1 MNTDIS
7 ESTDETEIGD
17 LTEQDSPKL
26 PSQLEHR
33 AERIRSSVARL
44 TSSSVNE
51 LEGLTLELNALQE
64 FLKSETDRVQRE
76 VESALAGLRIIIETI
91 SPWKS
96 IPTSVA
102 TPRREVLN
110 GVKGT
115 KRLSG
120 RGKLTQAIRSRNCLG
135 RS

>member
-1 MNTDIS
+1 MNTDVS
-7 ESTDETEIGD
+7 ESADETEIGD

-44 TSSSVNE
+44 TSSSINE

-102 TPRREVLN
+102 TPRREGLN
-110 GVKGT
+110 GKGV
-115 KRLSG
+115 KRLSDG
-120 RGKLTQAIRSRNCLG
+120 TN
-135 RS
+135 

>member
-1 MNTDIS
+1 MNTDVS

-44 TSSSVNE
+44 TSSSINE

-76 VESALAGLRIIIETI
+76 VESALAGIRIIIETI

-96 IPTSVA
+96 IPISTK
-102 TPRREVLN
+102 TQKREVLN
-110 GVKGT
+110 AAKGF
-115 KRLSG
+115 KRPSDG
-120 RGKLTQAIRSRNCLG
+120 TH
-135 RS
+135 

>member
-1 MNTDIS
+1 MNTDVS

-17 LTEQDSPKL
+17 LTEQHSPKL

-44 TSSSVNE
+44 TSSSINE

-76 VESALAGLRIIIETI
+76 VESALAGIRIIIETI

-96 IPTSVA
+96 IPTS
-102 TPRREVLN
+102 TKTQKREGLN
-110 GVKGT
+110 AFKRPPDGT
-115 KRLSG
+115 H
-120 RGKLTQAIRSRNCLG
+120 
-135 RS
+135 

>member
-44 TSSSVNE
+44 TSSSINE

-120 RGKLTQAIRSRNCLG
+120 GAN
-135 RS
+135 

>member
-1 MNTDIS
+1 MNIDVS

-44 TSSSVNE
+44 TSSSINE

-76 VESALAGLRIIIETI
+76 VESALAGIRIIIETI
-91 SPWKS
+91 SPWKG
-96 IPTSVA
+96 IPTS
-102 TPRREVLN
+102 TKTQKREGLN
-110 GVKGT
+110 ASKGF
-115 KRLSG
+115 KRPSDG
-120 RGKLTQAIRSRNCLG
+120 TH
-135 RS
+135 

>member
-44 TSSSVNE
+44 TSSSINE

-64 FLKSETDRVQRE
+64 FLKFETDRVQRE
-76 VESALAGLRIIIETI
+76 VESALAGIRIIIETI
-91 SPWKS
+91 SPWKN
-96 IPTSVA
+96 IPTS
-102 TPRREVLN
+102 TKTQKREGLN
-110 GVKGT
+110 ASKGF
-115 KRLSG
+115 KRPSDG
-120 RGKLTQAIRSRNCLG
+120 TH
-135 RS
+135 

>member
-1 MNTDIS
+1 MNTDVS

-17 LTEQDSPKL
+17 LTEQDRPKL

-44 TSSSVNE
+44 TSSSINE

-76 VESALAGLRIIIETI
+76 VESALAGIRIIIETI

-96 IPTSVA
+96 IPTS
-102 TPRREVLN
+102 TKTQKREGLSAS
-110 GVKGT
+110 KGF
-115 KRLSG
+115 KRPSDG
-120 RGKLTQAIRSRNCLG
+120 TH
-135 RS
+135 

>member
-1 MNTDIS
+1 MNTDVS

-44 TSSSVNE
+44 TSSSINE

-120 RGKLTQAIRSRNCLG
+120 GAN
-135 RS
+135 

>member
-7 ESTDETEIGD
+7 ELTDETEIGD

-120 RGKLTQAIRSRNCLG
+120 GAN
-135 RS
+135 

>member
-1 MNTDIS
+1 MNTDVS

-44 TSSSVNE
+44 TSSSINE

-64 FLKSETDRVQRE
+64 FLKSETDRVRRE

-115 KRLSG
+115 KRLPEG
-120 RGKLTQAIRSRNCLG
+120 IN
-135 RS
+135 

>member
-1 MNTDIS
+1 MNTDVS

-44 TSSSVNE
+44 TSSSINE

-64 FLKSETDRVQRE
+64 FLKSETDRVQSE
-76 VESALAGLRIIIETI
+76 VESALAGIRIIIETI
-91 SPWKS
+91 SPWKN
-96 IPTSVA
+96 IPTS
-102 TPRREVLN
+102 TKTQKREGLN
-110 GVKGT
+110 ASKGF
-115 KRLSG
+115 KRPSDG
-120 RGKLTQAIRSRNCLG
+120 TH
-135 RS
+135 

>member
-1 MNTDIS
+1 MNTDVS

-17 LTEQDSPKL
+17 LTEQDCPKL

-44 TSSSVNE
+44 TSSSINE

-64 FLKSETDRVQRE
+64 FLKFETDRVQRE
-76 VESALAGLRIIIETI
+76 VESALAGIRIIIETI

-96 IPTSVA
+96 IPTS
-102 TPRREVLN
+102 TKTQKREGLN
-110 GVKGT
+110 ASKGF
-115 KRLSG
+115 KRPSDG
-120 RGKLTQAIRSRNCLG
+120 TH
-135 RS
+135 

>member
-1 MNTDIS
+1 MNTDVS
-7 ESTDETEIGD
+7 ESADETEIGD

-44 TSSSVNE
+44 TSSSINE

-120 RGKLTQAIRSRNCLG
+120 GAN
-135 RS
+135 

>member
-1 MNTDIS
+1 MNTDVS

-44 TSSSVNE
+44 TSSSINE

-76 VESALAGLRIIIETI
+76 VESALAGIRIIIETI
-91 SPWKS
+91 SPWKNIS
-96 IPTSVA
+96 TS
-102 TPRREVLN
+102 TKTQKREGLN
-110 GVKGT
+110 ASNAFKRPSDGT
-115 KRLSG
+115 H
-120 RGKLTQAIRSRNCLG
+120 
-135 RS
+135 

>member
-1 MNTDIS
+1 MNTDVS
-7 ESTDETEIGD
+7 ESADETEIGD

-44 TSSSVNE
+44 TSSSINE

-64 FLKSETDRVQRE
+64 FLKFEIDRVQRE
-76 VESALAGLRIIIETI
+76 VQSALAGIRIIMETI

-96 IPTSVA
+96 IPTS
-102 TPRREVLN
+102 TKTQKREGLN
-110 GVKGT
+110 TSKGF
-115 KRLSG
+115 KRPSDG
-120 RGKLTQAIRSRNCLG
+120 YH
-135 RS
+135 

>member
-1 MNTDIS
+1 MNTDVS
-7 ESTDETEIGD
+7 ESTDEIEIGD

-44 TSSSVNE
+44 TSSSINE

-76 VESALAGLRIIIETI
+76 VESALAGIRIIIETI

-96 IPTSVA
+96 IPTS
-102 TPRREVLN
+102 TKTQKREGLN
-110 GVKGT
+110 ASKGF
-115 KRLSG
+115 KRPSDG
-120 RGKLTQAIRSRNCLG
+120 TH
-135 RS
+135 

>member
-44 TSSSVNE
+44 TSSSINE

-64 FLKSETDRVQRE
+64 LLKSETDRVQRE

-96 IPTSVA
+96 IPTSEA

-120 RGKLTQAIRSRNCLG
+120 GAN
-135 RS
+135 

>member
-1 MNTDIS
+1 MNTDVS

-44 TSSSVNE
+44 TSSSINE

-64 FLKSETDRVQRE
+64 FLKFETDRVQRE
-76 VESALAGLRIIIETI
+76 VESALAGIRIIIETI

-96 IPTSVA
+96 FPTSTKA
-102 TPRREVLN
+102 QKREGLN
-110 GVKGT
+110 ASKGF
-115 KRLSG
+115 KRPSDG
-120 RGKLTQAIRSRNCLG
+120 TH
-135 RS
+135 

>member
-44 TSSSVNE
+44 TSSSINE

-76 VESALAGLRIIIETI
+76 VESALAGIRIIIETI
-91 SPWKS
+91 SPWKN
-96 IPTSVA
+96 IPTS
-102 TPRREVLN
+102 TKTQKREGLN
-110 GVKGT
+110 ASKGF
-115 KRLSG
+115 KRPSDG
-120 RGKLTQAIRSRNCLG
+120 TH
-135 RS
+135 

>member
-26 PSQLEHR
+26 PSQLER
-33 AERIRSSVARL
+33 ERIRSSVARL
-44 TSSSVNE
+44 TSSSINE

-76 VESALAGLRIIIETI
+76 VESALAGIRIIIETI

-96 IPTSVA
+96 IPTS
-102 TPRREVLN
+102 TKTQKREVLN
-110 GVKGT
+110 AAKGF
-115 KRLSG
+115 KRPSDG
-120 RGKLTQAIRSRNCLG
+120 TH
-135 RS
+135 

>member
-1 MNTDIS
+1 MNTDVS

-26 PSQLEHR
+26 PSELEHR
-33 AERIRSSVARL
+33 ADRIRSSVARL
-44 TSSSVNE
+44 TSSSINE

-76 VESALAGLRIIIETI
+76 VESALAGIRIIIETI

-96 IPTSVA
+96 IPTS
-102 TPRREVLN
+102 TKTQKREALN
-110 GVKGT
+110 ASKGF
-115 KRLSG
+115 KRPSDG
-120 RGKLTQAIRSRNCLG
+120 AH
-135 RS
+135 

>member
-1 MNTDIS
+1 MNTDVS
-7 ESTDETEIGD
+7 EWTDETEIGD

-44 TSSSVNE
+44 TSSSINE

-76 VESALAGLRIIIETI
+76 VESALAGIRIIIETI

-96 IPTSVA
+96 IPTS
-102 TPRREVLN
+102 TKTQKREGLN
-110 GVKGT
+110 ASKGF
-115 KRLSG
+115 KRPSDG
-120 RGKLTQAIRSRNCLG
+120 TH
-135 RS
+135 

>member
-1 MNTDIS
+1 MNTDVS

-44 TSSSVNE
+44 TSSSINE

-76 VESALAGLRIIIETI
+76 VESALAGIRIIIETI
-91 SPWKS
+91 SPWKN
-96 IPTSVA
+96 IPTS
-102 TPRREVLN
+102 TKTQKREGLN
-110 GVKGT
+110 ASKGF
-115 KRLSG
+115 KRPSDG
-120 RGKLTQAIRSRNCLG
+120 TH
-135 RS
+135 

>member
-44 TSSSVNE
+44 TSSSINE

-64 FLKSETDRVQRE
+64 LLKSETDRVQRE

-102 TPRREVLN
+102 TPRSEVLN

-120 RGKLTQAIRSRNCLG
+120 GAN
-135 RS
+135 

>member
-1 MNTDIS
+1 MNTDVS

-44 TSSSVNE
+44 TSSSINE

-64 FLKSETDRVQRE
+64 FLKSETDRVRRE
-76 VESALAGLRIIIETI
+76 VESALASLRIIIETI

-115 KRLSG
+115 ERLSEG
-120 RGKLTQAIRSRNCLG
+120 IN
-135 RS
+135 

>member
-1 MNTDIS
+1 MNIDVS

-44 TSSSVNE
+44 TSSSINE

-76 VESALAGLRIIIETI
+76 VESALAGIRIIIETI

-96 IPTSVA
+96 IPTS
-102 TPRREVLN
+102 TKTQKREGLN
-110 GVKGT
+110 TSKGFQRPSDGT
-115 KRLSG
+115 H
-120 RGKLTQAIRSRNCLG
+120 
-135 RS
+135 

>member
-33 AERIRSSVARL
+33 AEKIRSSVARL

-120 RGKLTQAIRSRNCLG
+120 GAN
-135 RS
+135 

>member
-1 MNTDIS
+1 MNTGVS

-44 TSSSVNE
+44 TSSSINE

-64 FLKSETDRVQRE
+64 FLNFETDRVQRE
-76 VESALAGLRIIIETI
+76 IESALAGIRIIIETI
-91 SPWKS
+91 SPWKG
-96 IPTSVA
+96 IPTS
-102 TPRREVLN
+102 TKTQKREVLN
-110 GVKGT
+110 ASKGF
-115 KRLSG
+115 R
-120 RGKLTQAIRSRNCLG
+120 RSSDG
-135 RS
+135 TH

>member
-1 MNTDIS
+1 MNTDVS

-44 TSSSVNE
+44 TSSSINE
-51 LEGLTLELNALQE
+51 LEELTLELNALQE
-64 FLKSETDRVQRE
+64 FSKSETDRVQRE
-76 VESALAGLRIIIETI
+76 VESALAGIRIIIETI

-96 IPTSVA
+96 IPASVA
-102 TPRREVLN
+102 TPRREGLN
-110 GVKGT
+110 GKGV
-115 KRLSG
+115 KRLSDG
-120 RGKLTQAIRSRNCLG
+120 TN
-135 RS
+135 

>member
-1 MNTDIS
+1 MNTDVS

-44 TSSSVNE
+44 TSSSINE

-64 FLKSETDRVQRE
+64 FLKFETDRVQRE
-76 VESALAGLRIIIETI
+76 VESALAGIRIIIETI

-96 IPTSVA
+96 IPTS
-102 TPRREVLN
+102 TKTQKKEGLN
-110 GVKGT
+110 AAKGF
-115 KRLSG
+115 KRPSDG
-120 RGKLTQAIRSRNCLG
+120 AH
-135 RS
+135 